1 MHAMDNTTEKRT
13 IQKKNRNYNNTDIYF
28 IVKKLACNNMY
39 YRHRHKEHKQYTT
52 HNTYMMNI
60 KLIRYGNTSFSN
72 QHDRHT
78 YK

>member
-28 IVKKLACNNMY
+28 IFKKLACNYMH

-52 HNTYMMNI
+52 QYLHDEHQVDTLWKH
-60 KLIRYGNTSFSN
+60 KLFKPT
-72 QHDRHT
+72 
-78 YK
+78 

>member
-28 IVKKLACNNMY
+28 IFKKLACNYMY
-39 YRHRHKEHKQYTT
+39 YRDRYTT